1 MNKGIYW
8 EFYGWFRYM
17 PSIVWL
23 PRGYLLWQYVSPFST
38 LSRLLHVTT
47 TTGLHRS
54 TSRLLRSVCI
64 VLVRESSGSISTSGI
79 QRRSEYSIQELASRE
94 TTVSVQSL
102 LRETIHRG
110 QTFFLQDGD
119 GSDSIHGSKTI
130 SSTYSSDSHCNQG
143 LQGRSLRIH
152 QRICL
157 DTFVYKLE
165 SNMGI
170 VLLGV
175 RTSRVASCQGV
186 KTQTLVGKISRH

>member
-1 MNKGIYW
+1 MDDSDICRRLYDCHVDT
-8 EFYGWFRYM
+8 FFD
-17 PSIVWL
+17 
-23 PRGYLLWQYVSPFST
+23 ST
-38 LSRLLHVTT
+38 FLLSRLSRAILHVTTTTTT

-54 TSRLLRSVCI
+54 TSRLLRSICI

-130 SSTYSSDSHCNQG
+130 SSTYSSDSHRNQG